1 MGAGCK
7 RPEETDRARQVSRA
21 MRRGLRE
28 GLSGSIGSFLDRQK
42 EWSELRWEGLTEG
55 GAKRQGEKGLAELK
69 DGKRK

>member
-1 MGAGCK
+1 M
-7 RPEETDRARQVSRA
+7 
-21 MRRGLRE
+21 GLRE

-42 EWSELRWEGLTEG
+42 EWSQLRWEGLTEG